1 MDQEI
6 ELHDQAIDKGTN
18 GIASEQRTVKKKN
31 RNGDNG
37 QVLEAASETE
47 KKKK

>member
-18 GIASEQRTVKKKN
+18 GIASEQRTVKKN

-37 QVLEAASETE
+37 QVLEAASEIE